1 MGQLVYQEGDEKQ
14 YCRRYRERQNDAIA
28 PLGIAGV
35 KLGGQRENN
44 QERDNEP
51 AVMQADSDAED
62 MSEVDLGTQVN
73 TSETDRPTPKD

>member
-1 MGQLVYQEGDEKQ
+1 MGQFVQQEGDEKQ
-14 YCRRYRERQNDAIA
+14 DRRRHRDCQDETIA
-28 PLGIAGV
+28 PLWIVGV
-35 KLGGQRENN
+35 ELSGQRENN
-44 QERDNEP
+44 QQRDDEP